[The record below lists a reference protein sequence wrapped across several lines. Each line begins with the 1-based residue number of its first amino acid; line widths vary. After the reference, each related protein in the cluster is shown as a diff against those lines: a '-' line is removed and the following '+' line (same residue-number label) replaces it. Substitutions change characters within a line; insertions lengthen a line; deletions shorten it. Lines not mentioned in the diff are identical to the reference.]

1 MATYLVTGGAGFI
14 GSHIVEALA
23 AEGHAVKVFYNLA
36 TGHREN
42 LDHLKGLHT
51 LIEGDVRDT
60 AALEAAM
67 RGVEFVFH
75 EAAMVSVPV
84 SCEKPRECHEVNAT
98 GTLNVLLAAKE
109 AGVRRVV
116 MAATAAAYGNNP
128 ALPKRETMRPEPE
141 SPYGLTK
148 VTGEYYMRSFATLYG
163 LQTVALRYFNVYG
176 PRQDPRS
183 AYSGV
188 ISKFVDVLAAGGTPT
203 IFGDG
208 KQTRDFVYVKDV
220 VQANLKA
227 MHATPVEPGQ
237 VINVGTGK
245 AVSLLDLLAVLGD
258 LFGRKVEPKFALPRV
273 GDVLH
278 SLADIAVAR
287 RTLGYEPRTTL
298 HEGLGALLEWQGKKR
313 KLNG

>member
-23 AEGHAVKVFYNLA
+23 AEGHTVKVFDNLA

-51 LIEGDVRDT
+51 LIEGDVRDM
-60 AALEAAM
+60 AALESAM

-75 EAAMVSVPV
+75 EAAMVSVPLSV
-84 SCEKPRECHEVNAT
+84 EQPRECHEINAT
-98 GTLNVLLAAKE
+98 GTLNVLLAAKQ

-116 MAATAAAYGNNP
+116 MASTAAAYGNNP
-128 ALPKRETMRPEPE
+128 TLPKREIMRPEPE

-148 VTGEYYMRSFATLYG
+148 VTGEYYLRSFGLLYG
-163 LQTVALRYFNVYG
+163 MQTVALRYFNVYG
-176 PRQDPRS
+176 PRQDPKS
-183 AYSGV
+183 MYSGV
-188 ISKFVDVLAAGGTPT
+188 ISKFTDVLAAGGTPT
-203 IFGDG
+203 VFGDG

-227 MHATPVEPGQ
+227 MLAVRVEPGQ

-245 AVSLLDLLAVLGD
+245 AVSLLDLLAVLGQ
-258 LFGRKVEPKFALPRV
+258 LYGRQVTPKFALPRA
-273 GDVLH
+273 GDVQH
-278 SLADIAVAR
+278 SLADIAQAR
-287 RTLGYEPRTTL
+287 HVLGYEPKTNL
-298 HEGLGALLEWQGKKR
+298 HEGLAALLAWRNNTK
-313 KLNG
+313 

>member
-23 AEGHAVKVFYNLA
+23 AEGHAVRVFDNLA

-42 LDHLKGLHT
+42 LDGVKAPYT
-51 LIEGDVRDT
+51 WIAGDVRDT
-60 AALEAAM
+60 AALAAAM
-67 RGVEFVFH
+67 RGVEYVFH
-75 EAAMVSVPV
+75 EAAMVSVPLSV
-84 SCEKPRECHEVNAT
+84 EQPRECHEVNAT
-98 GTLNVLLAAKE
+98 GTLNVLLAARE

-116 MAATAAAYGNNP
+116 MASTAAAYGNNP

-148 VTGEYYMRSFATLYG
+148 VAGEYYLRSFAQLYG

-176 PRQDPRS
+176 PRQDPKS
-183 AYSGV
+183 MYSGV
-188 ISKFVDVLAAGGTPT
+188 ISKFADVLSAGGTPT

-227 MHATPVEPGQ
+227 MHAMAVEPGE

-245 AVSLLDLLAVLGD
+245 AVSLLELLAVLGQ
-258 LFGRKVEPKFALPRV
+258 LFGREVAPKFALPRA
-273 GDVLH
+273 GDVQH
-278 SLADIAVAR
+278 SLADITLAR
-287 RTLGYEPRTTL
+287 QRLGYEPKTTL
-298 HEGLGALLEWQGKKR
+298 RAGLAELLQWR
-313 KLNG
+313 KNAATSR

>member
-23 AEGHAVKVFYNLA
+23 AGGHDVKVFDNLA

-42 LDHLKGLHT
+42 LDHLKGQHT

-75 EAAMVSVPV
+75 EAAMVSVPLSV
-84 SCEKPRECHEVNAT
+84 EQPRECHEVNAT
-98 GTLNVLLAAKE
+98 GTLNVLLAAKQ

-116 MAATAAAYGNNP
+116 MASTAAAYGNNP
-128 ALPKRETMRPEPE
+128 ELPKRETMRPEPE

-148 VTGEYYMRSFATLYG
+148 VTGEYYLRAFALLYG
-163 LQTVALRYFNVYG
+163 MQTVALRYFNVYG
-176 PRQDPRS
+176 PRQDPKS
-183 AYSGV
+183 MYSGV
-188 ISKFVDVLAAGGTPT
+188 ISKFTDVLAAGGTPT
-203 IFGDG
+203 LFGDG

-227 MHATPVEPGQ
+227 MQAAPVEPGQ
-237 VINVGTGK
+237 VVNVGTGK

-258 LFGRKVEPKFALPRV
+258 LYGRKVTPAFAPPRA

-278 SLADIAVAR
+278 SLADIGVAR
-287 RTLGYEPRTTL
+287 QVLGYEPGTTL
-298 HEGLGALLEWQGKKR
+298 HQGLAALLEWRKK
-313 KLNG
+313 K